1 MNSRFDYTILDAINN
16 AFRAVKAAPLV
27 LGGVVGSGGGG
38 GGPIGGFVGH
48 LPQTRVSYD
57 LSELAASGTPASGM
71 SLLDNLNH
79 IRYTIANISGG
90 SGGSPLSVEDEGSL
104 VSSGVT
110 VLNFVGNGVVA
121 SEASAGIV
129 TIAISGIAGSGGSYT
144 ESITPPSSPDT
155 GDRWFN
161 TQSGVLF
168 TYVGDDDSSQWV
180 ELASCGYSGS
190 GIYTVSGT
198 GHTIQSEGVSVSDRT
213 YLDFV
218 GSGVYVT
225 DSPSENK
232 TIITISGGGGSSPA
246 TDCVYASYNTAT
258 AQEFVAGAVEII
270 DFDTKVEDTDDAVT
284 TGASWKFTAPTDG
297 VYTVTVRIMLKD
309 SDNWVDGEFLDL
321 RLTKGGST
329 FYHLVRSTVSGTPL
343 YLQAQATATLRLA
356 ADEYISVNLN
366 SDSTGGTLTLI
377 NNAIYNSIE
386 IVRIGS

>member
-1 MNSRFDYTILDAINN
+1 
-16 AFRAVKAAPLV
+16 
-27 LGGVVGSGGGG
+27 
-38 GGPIGGFVGH
+38 
-48 LPQTRVSYD
+48 
-57 LSELAASGTPASGM
+57 
-71 SLLDNLNH
+71 
-79 IRYTIANISGG
+79 
-90 SGGSPLSVEDEGSL
+90 
-104 VSSGVT
+104 
-110 VLNFVGNGVVA
+110 
-121 SEASAGIV
+121 
-129 TIAISGIAGSGGSYT
+129 
-144 ESITPPSSPDT
+144 
-155 GDRWFN
+155 
-161 TQSGVLF
+161 
-168 TYVGDDDSSQWV
+168 
-180 ELASCGYSGS
+180 
-190 GIYTVSGT
+190 
-198 GHTIQSEGVSVSDRT
+198 
-213 YLDFV
+213 LDFV